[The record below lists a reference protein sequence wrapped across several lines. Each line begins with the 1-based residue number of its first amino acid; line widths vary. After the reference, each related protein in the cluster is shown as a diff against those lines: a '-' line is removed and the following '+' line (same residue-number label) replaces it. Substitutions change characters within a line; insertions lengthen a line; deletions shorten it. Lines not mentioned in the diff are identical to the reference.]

1 MEISVRFGH
10 GLAQQAGLSRLRI
23 TIPEGATVA
32 DLMRQLSAAHP
43 SLMQQ
48 LATSVAVVAG
58 NHVNTDEPLSEG
70 QEVALLMPISGGC
83 V

>member
-10 GLAQQAGLSRLRI
+10 GLAQQVGFSRLRVSI
-23 TIPEGATVA
+23 DEGATVA

-43 SLMQQ
+43 SSRQQ

-58 NHVNTDEPLSEG
+58 NHVNPDEPLSAD

-83 V
+83 F